1 MFKQYSETLAEAL
14 KGALS
19 GVEVKATGQAFKMT
33 ISKQVPDRDGETVVI
48 AGMETGNYLKNPVVL
63 VDHSYTVES
72 IVGKTLSL
80 TQVGNELV
88 AEFVFADTEDAQ
100 IAKQLYEGGFLKSSS
115 IGFIIKARD
124 PQDRSVITNWEL
136 LEWSL
141 VAVPCNPLA
150 LSLDGKSIERGLA
163 LGLIK
168 KSEEVHPETVPT
180 EAEKTLAELAEVK
193 AELAEVKKLL
203 LVLVADGKAS
213 DEEAQKALAQKET
226 LQAIARATSS
236 ALENV
241 KRLEAMKP

>member
-14 KGALS
+14 KSALS
-19 GVEVKATGQAFKMT
+19 GVEVKATGQKYRMT
-33 ISKQVPDRDGETVVI
+33 ISKQVPDREGETVVLS
-48 AGMETGNYLKNPVVL
+48 GMDTANYLKNPVVL
-63 VDHSYTVES
+63 IDHSYRVES
-72 IVGKTLSL
+72 IVGKTVSL
-80 TQVGNELV
+80 AQVGNELV

-115 IGFIIKARD
+115 IGFMIKSRD
-124 PQDRSVITNWEL
+124 PNDRSLITNWEL

-150 LSLDGKSIERGLA
+150 LSLDGKSVERGLEI
-163 LGLIK
+163 GLIVK
-168 KSEEVHPETVPT
+168 QEPEPETPAPT

-213 DEEAQKALAQKET
+213 EEEERKALEKKEM
-226 LQAIARATSS
+226 LQAINRATSS

-241 KRLEAMKP
+241 KRLEAIK